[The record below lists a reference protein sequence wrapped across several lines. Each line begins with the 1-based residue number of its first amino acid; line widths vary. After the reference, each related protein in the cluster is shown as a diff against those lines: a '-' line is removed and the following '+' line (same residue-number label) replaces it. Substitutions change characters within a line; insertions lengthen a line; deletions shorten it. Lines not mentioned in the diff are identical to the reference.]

1 MGIAAA
7 FFGEL
12 ISILLYVILAVGVFK
27 LFQVVTLLGEIKE
40 LLGRRPD
47 GASFPLASTPLAST
61 HFTSTPMADLRAN
74 DEAADYAARL
84 LRAVNAESH
93 TTTDSPV
100 SESR

>member
-12 ISILLYVILAVGVFK
+12 ISILLYVILAVGVYK

-47 GASFPLASTPLAST
+47 GASFPLGSTPLA
-61 HFTSTPMADLRAN
+61 STPMADLRAN
-74 DEAADYAARL
+74 DEAADYAAKL
-84 LRAVNAESH
+84 LRAVNSESH
-93 TTTDSPV
+93 TTDAPV

>member
-47 GASFPLASTPLAST
+47 GASFPLASTPLGA
-61 HFTSTPMADLRAN
+61 TPMADLRGN
-74 DEAADYAARL
+74 DEAADYAAKL

>member
-27 LFQVVTLLGEIKE
+27 LFQVVTLLGDIKE
-40 LLGRRPD
+40 LLGRRAASE
-47 GASFPLASTPLAST
+47 GASFPLAAAPVA
-61 HFTSTPMADLRAN
+61 STPMADLRAN
-74 DEAADYAARL
+74 DDAAEYAAKL
-84 LRAVNAESH
+84 LRAVNSESH
-93 TTTDSPV
+93 TTTDAPF